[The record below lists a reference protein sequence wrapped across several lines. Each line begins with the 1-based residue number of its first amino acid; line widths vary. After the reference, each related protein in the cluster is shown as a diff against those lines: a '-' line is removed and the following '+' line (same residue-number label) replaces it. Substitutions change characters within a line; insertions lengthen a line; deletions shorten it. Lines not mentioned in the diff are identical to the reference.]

1 MANYNKELINE
12 KGLIN
17 NDDTKKYDKLIKNYK
32 YLLEY
37 YISTK
42 VDLSKYEKIIK
53 SSDLGISI
61 NPKYKSLNEYFNF
74 DYIFLINNLFVEKLS
89 LEDIDKLINLNKDNI
104 TSEILNI
111 IEKTYKEVILD
122 NYYDNCYHD
131 EAYKVCYGD
140 AILSNFVDNN
150 ALVFK
155 IYYGKNSINLDGD
168 EFLKLHEKQL
178 SFLKDLID
186 IIKKD
191 VKEKLNINC
200 EILLEKDIYNN

>member
-74 DYIFLINNLFVEKLS
+74 DYIFLINNLFIEKLS
-89 LEDIDKLINLNKDNI
+89 LEDIDKLINLNKDDI

-131 EAYKVCYGD
+131 EPYKVCYGD